1 MLLCCWNLDSI
12 VKSNPKFEQNRPFL
26 QCMLDV
32 SGPLTA
38 SKLLADY
45 NLAVLTSFVQKKKK
59 KKKLVERFN
68 VKAIVCN
75 FTPRGIKVNSKSQPQ
90 HLSLTLMSRLS
101 WNTTS
106 PGAKITHIPRAAT
119 GVGEADGKLR
129 NRTGEKKGG
138 DGGGGG
144 AKRQRFCRMQDELR
158 TLVLPCLR
166 LLMWRILTSALTAPV
181 MTEIRMCRTSSE
193 KSGIS
198 SCTSEHTG
206 SAAQTSAG

>member
-1 MLLCCWNLDSI
+1 
-12 VKSNPKFEQNRPFL
+12 
-26 QCMLDV
+26 MLDV

-144 AKRQRFCRMQDELR
+144 GEKAE
-158 TLVLPCLR
+158 
-166 LLMWRILTSALTAPV
+166 ILSDARRASHFSFAVFAVADVTDLDVSAD
-181 MTEIRMCRTSSE
+181 
-193 KSGIS
+193 
-198 SCTSEHTG
+198 CTG
-206 SAAQTSAG
+206 NDWD